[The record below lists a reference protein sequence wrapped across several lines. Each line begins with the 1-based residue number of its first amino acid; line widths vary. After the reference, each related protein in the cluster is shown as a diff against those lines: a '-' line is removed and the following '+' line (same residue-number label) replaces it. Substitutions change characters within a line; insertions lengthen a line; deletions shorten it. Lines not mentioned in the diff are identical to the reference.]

1 MYLQKKILYKFLFVL
16 INALTNLLCVCVCV
30 CVFNALEEDSSE
42 QEKCILSRLQKYLSV
57 QFLYGNHVQVA
68 CLMKSV
74 QV

>member
-1 MYLQKKILYKFLFVL
+1 MYLQKKNLYKFLFVL
-16 INALTNLLCVCVCV
+16 INAPTNLLCVCVF
-30 CVFNALEEDSSE
+30 VFNALEEDSSE

-68 CLMKSV
+68 CLMKSF